1 MNKNKTGTAIK
12 EKIIYYGFGGG
23 LGHITRFN
31 AFCNT
36 FGIKPFLL
44 TAIPKEYEY
53 KIQTF
58 AQETLL
64 FSSEQPNNKIALRNW
79 VSNKINEIKPDKLI
93 IDAFP
98 GGILGELTD
107 LPELNQVKEIEY
119 IARIL
124 KIDIYQKRINGN
136 LPIFSK
142 IWEVEELDQNQKMF
156 LVKLSKNQNIPI
168 IPLKLAYPSSDADSS
183 ISLPSN
189 CWLIIHSGN
198 QEELQS
204 LYDYAQ
210 DIALLENT
218 SPNFAIVGQIQ
229 KPDFLPSNLPY
240 YSVFPVTS
248 LLEKASKVISGAG
261 FNIMKQ
267 MSQHKEKHLIL
278 PFERALD
285 DQFLR
290 VKLAKNSGKI

>member
-1 MNKNKTGTAIK
+1 M
-12 EKIIYYGFGGG
+12 
-23 LGHITRFN
+23 
-31 AFCNT
+31 
-36 FGIKPFLL
+36 
-44 TAIPKEYEY
+44 TAIPKEYAY
-53 KIQTF
+53 KIKTF

-79 VSNKINEIKPDKLI
+79 VSNKLKEIKPDKLI

-124 KIDIYQKRINGN
+124 KIDSYQKRLNGN
-136 LPIFSK
+136 LPTFTK
-142 IWEVEELDQNQKMF
+142 IWEAEELGQNQKMF
-156 LVKLSKNQNIPI
+156 LVKHSKNQNIPI
-168 IPLKLAYPSSDADSS
+168 APLKLVYPSSDADSS

-210 DIALLENT
+210 DTALLENT
-218 SPNFAIVGQIQ
+218 SPNFAVVGQIQ
-229 KPDFLPSNLPY
+229 KPDFLPSNIPY
-240 YSVFPVTS
+240 YSVFPVTT

-261 FNIMKQ
+261 FNIMQQ
-267 MSQHKEKHLIL
+267 MSNMKEKHLVL

-290 VKLAKNSGKI
+290 VKLYNQS

>member
-1 MNKNKTGTAIK
+1 MTALPQAA
-12 EKIIYYGFGGG
+12 E
-23 LGHITRFN
+23 N
-31 AFCNT
+31 
-36 FGIKPFLL
+36 
-44 TAIPKEYEY
+44 

-64 FSSEQPNNKIALRNW
+64 FSSKLVNNKSALKNW
-79 VSNKINEIKPDKLI
+79 ISKQIEEIKPDKLI

-107 LPELNQVKEIEY
+107 LKELKQIKNIEY

-124 KIDIYQKRINGN
+124 KTEIYQKRLEGE
-136 LPIFSK
+136 LPFFSK
-142 IWEVEELDQNQKMF
+142 IWKIEELGKSQNLYLK
-156 LVKLSKNQNIPI
+156 KLSHANNISI
-168 IPLKLAYPSSDADSS
+168 TNLKLNYPSSDADSS
-183 ISLPSN
+183 ISLPPD

-198 QEELQS
+198 IEELQN

-210 DIALLENT
+210 DIALLENI
-218 SPNFAIVGQIQ
+218 SPNFAIIGQIP
-229 KPDFLPSNLPY
+229 KPDFLPNPIPY
-240 YSVFPVTS
+240 YSVYPVTS
-248 LLEKASKVISGAG
+248 LLEKANKVISGAG
-261 FNIMKQ
+261 FNIMQQ
-267 MSQHKEKHLIL
+267 MSEMKEKHIVL